1 MVSQLVAIPVDI
13 SNQIYDLVFKFRFK
27 TVNVT
32 FTWIIR
38 WVTHI
43 LYPCIFIWICPT
55 QLSLCGLAELILIL
69 LILLTLLCFV
79 HRWHRFALVSRK
91 LGNMFKTFYKSCIPV
106 FNKFLSSVFMSQGT
120 SASGR
125 KNLFRMVFFSNN
137 FSLALKKNKDKNI
150 DETVKDTK
158 IWLF

>member
-1 MVSQLVAIPVDI
+1 MNHQMSHSHLIPMH
-13 SNQIYDLVFKFRFK
+13 IYLNMPNPVKFMWARRFNLNI
-27 TVNVT
+27 THY
-32 FTWIIR
+32 II
-38 WVTHI
+38 
-43 LYPCIFIWICPT
+43 
-55 QLSLCGLAELILIL
+55 
-69 LILLTLLCFV
+69 LTLLCFV